1 LNLALRILLVA
12 FVVLLSGG
20 AALADDDYERALDL
34 RQRGEI
40 LPLASILNRT
50 TAEYPGRVL
59 KAEIEE
65 KSGQIVYEIELLG
78 RDSIV
83 REMMI
88 DAKTG
93 RLLSIE
99 GD

>member
-1 LNLALRILLVA
+1 MLAGLTA
-12 FVVLLSGG
+12 SGM
-20 AALADDDYERALDL
+20 ARAEEDHERAMDL

-40 LPLASILNRT
+40 LSLASILNRA

-65 KSGQIVYEIELLG
+65 KGGRIVYEIELLG